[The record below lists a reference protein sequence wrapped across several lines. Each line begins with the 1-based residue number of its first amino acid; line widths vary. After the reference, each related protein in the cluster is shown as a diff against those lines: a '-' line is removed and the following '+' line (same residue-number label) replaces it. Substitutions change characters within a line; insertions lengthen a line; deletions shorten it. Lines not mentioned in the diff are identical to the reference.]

1 MEKTNKQPDAEW
13 KISETKVLLDKYE
26 NYLSQVGPMK
36 KFKTKRIMWK
46 KISADLKEIFN
57 VEKTDLQ
64 CENRYKTILKR
75 KKKAVDNN
83 HRSGSSRETI
93 EYEEEIRKISAID
106 DSLEPEV
113 LRGVTQL
120 TSKETADI
128 ALEDGNTSS
137 ETGTG
142 QEEPA
147 NPKKNGKQC
156 LKL

>member
-64 CENRYKTILKR
+64 CENRY
-75 KKKAVDNN
+75 DNFEKEEK
-83 HRSGSSRETI
+83 GS
-93 EYEEEIRKISAID
+93 
-106 DSLEPEV
+106 
-113 LRGVTQL
+113 
-120 TSKETADI
+120 
-128 ALEDGNTSS
+128 
-137 ETGTG
+137 
-142 QEEPA
+142 
-147 NPKKNGKQC
+147 
-156 LKL
+156 